1 MNSISLRTTIHRL
14 EVSSTLVFG
23 LAISMLIM
31 SLTATS
37 HSQDVSGKVF
47 AYSSTKLQGATGQ
60 INHTNAS
67 VTSLRSAFGGF
78 SPWSKVVSG
87 GVDILFYNSANGHAA
102 IGQVDS
108 AGNFATTQ
116 AIPDGEIDAG
126 WTAITF
132 HKGFYLFY
140 NVGNGR
146 AAVGNMQGSNFRT
159 YNTWNGSFSTGW
171 TQIASTPNGL
181 LFYNKQTGAG
191 EVAEWDIVRSGP
203 GFGQISQVNLR
214 HLNSVSNFSRGWTH
228 VVNIATGVL
237 FYRSDTGASA
247 VVDVAPGGSVS
258 TKPASATT
266 LPSGYDS
273 ILSQNDDILFY
284 DKETGDVAIGA
295 TTGFIRVGNSVILRK
310 KYPGYFLPDWTDLVA
325 TVDPTIIH

>member
-1 MNSISLRTTIHRL
+1 MYTISLRTTTCRL
-14 EVSSTLVFG
+14 DLRLPLVLG
-23 LAISMLIM
+23 LAISMIIL
-31 SLTATS
+31 SLAATS
-37 HSQDVSGKVF
+37 HSQTVSGKVF
-47 AYSSTKLQGATGQ
+47 AYSSTNLQGATSQ
-60 INHTNAS
+60 INHANAS
-67 VTSLRSAFGGF
+67 VISLRSAFGGF

-87 GVDILFYNSANGHAA
+87 GVDILFYNSATGHAA
-102 IGQVDS
+102 IGQVDG
-108 AGNFATTQ
+108 AGNFSTTQ
-116 AIPDGEIDAG
+116 SIPDGEIGPG
-126 WTAITF
+126 WTDITF

-140 NVGNGR
+140 NAGSGK

-171 TQIASTPNGL
+171 TQITSTPNGL
-181 LFYNKQTGAG
+181 LFYNKQTGA
-191 EVAEWDIVRSGP
+191 AEIADWDIVRSGP

-214 HLNSVSNFSRGWTH
+214 HLNSVSNFSTGWTH
-228 VVNIATGVL
+228 VVNISTGVL
-237 FYRSDTGASA
+237 FYRSDTGGSA

-258 TKPASATT
+258 TKPASATA

-284 DKETGDVAIGA
+284 DKETGDVAIG
-295 TTGFIRVGNSVILRK
+295 TTAGVVRLGNGVMLRK